1 MCILSDKIISLSLPL
16 SLVLCS
22 QDSRYNRLRKTSVI
36 KRKARKLTNVKFI
49 NKASALWMLF
59 LHPLLLSSLKL
70 ATITIVIKDYTT
82 SFFLVTSS
90 SVSVNVLILGT
101 LTLYR
106 GFQYHFKYW
115 TTWGS
120 KRPSKWNQE
129 WEELSFFQHF
139 LVAWIHYKL
148 VD

>member
-1 MCILSDKIISLSLPL
+1 MYILSDKIISLSLPL

-36 KRKARKLTNVKFI
+36 KRKARKLTNGKFI

-82 SFFLVTSS
+82 PFFLVTSS
-90 SVSVNVLILGT
+90 VSVNGLILGT
-101 LTLYR
+101 FTLYR